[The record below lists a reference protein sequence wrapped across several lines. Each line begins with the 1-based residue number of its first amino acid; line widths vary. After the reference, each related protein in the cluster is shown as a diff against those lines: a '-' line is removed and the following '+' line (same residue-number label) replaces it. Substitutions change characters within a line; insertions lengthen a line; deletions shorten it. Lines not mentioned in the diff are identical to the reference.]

1 MSTPLLSPEGRV
13 AAMLE
18 KIGQEV
24 METYPHLLDE
34 PLELT
39 RGWNF
44 HDFTFEQFE
53 RAARKVTLDSGLVG
67 WSKVALLCYFARE
80 ITIETPMELTDK
92 DLVKLA
98 EYTVRFIEKTTGEW
112 METQGG
118 WVCMECYNIV
128 ISYSKLR
135 FLICSIGLK
144 RWACN

>member
-1 MSTPLLSPEGRV
+1 VLSPEGRV

-44 HDFTFEQFE
+44 DHFTYAQFE
-53 RAARKVTLDSGLVG
+53 RAARKVTVDHCKERGLVG
-67 WSKVALLCYFARE
+67 WSKIALLCYFARE
-80 ITIETPMELTDK
+80 ITLETPIELNDK

-98 EYTVRFIEKTTGEW
+98 EYTVRFIEENNGEW
-112 METQGG
+112 MGKQGG
-118 WVCMECYNIV
+118 WV
-128 ISYSKLR
+128 S
-135 FLICSIGLK
+135 
-144 RWACN
+144 